1 MIDDGIIYRCNSINN
16 TLVRKGELKILRK
29 FADDLYFEFGA
40 SEMNIKKR
48 FYKDKE
54 TLNKDY
60 NAVLELKEKEKEK
73 EEKSSIDDK
82 KNVNKKDDMKAIDN

>member
-48 FYKDKE
+48 FYK
-54 TLNKDY
+54 
-60 NAVLELKEKEKEK
+60 
-73 EEKSSIDDK
+73 
-82 KNVNKKDDMKAIDN
+82 

>member
-1 MIDDGIIYRCNSINN
+1 MADDGIIYRCNSINN

-60 NAVLELKEKEKEK
+60 NALLELKEK